1 MGLIANQLAFDL
13 LLKLK
18 QKIKDKRIEKRLLGS
33 TSTLKNPKHRH
44 FADRM

>member
-18 QKIKDKRIEKRLLGS
+18 QKIKDKRIEKKAAGKHQY
-33 TSTLKNPKHRH
+33 TEKPK
-44 FADRM
+44 A